1 MKSVPITSLAIV
13 FAAVTSLPASARD
26 VKLGP
31 VINNPE
37 IRIRGVPNN
46 GCTMYE
52 HLNGGGESWKAKVN
66 WKFRAVDGMTIY
78 REVYNETGPY
88 WNDKISS
95 VRCDL
100 KCILQRIS
108 LRACQSG
115 RRPTRLHRRWKID
128 QSDGSGNRRL
138 LPQPGVRQQ
147 DIVLSCRLHRQ
158 EIATLLFPTLARGIS
173 PPSSTI
179 ITRLRRGAW
188 RFEFRNA
195 RRESWAKASARL
207 INSTAAC

>member
-100 KCILQRIS
+100 KGNVSCSAYLYEHANQGG
-108 LRACQSG
+108 G
-115 RRPTRLHRRWKID
+115 RPVYIEGGKLINLTD
-128 QSDGSGNRRL
+128 
-138 LPQPGVRQQ
+138 
-147 DIVLSCRLHRQ
+147 Q
-158 EIATLLFPTLARGIS
+158 EIGGYYRSQGFDNKT
-173 PPSSTI
+173 SSFLVDCTV
-179 ITRLRRGAW
+179 R
-188 RFEFRNA
+188 
-195 RRESWAKASARL
+195 K
-207 INSTAAC
+207 